1 MRFAALALLAT
12 ASAVKLVAKSAHTH
26 ASPLLVQTL
35 AKAMQPSEAE
45 VQKAFNAIDTS
56 KDGEVSMEEAV
67 AFIE

>member
-45 VQKAFNAIDTS
+45 VQTAFNAIDTS